1 MQTSGTVCRV
11 RSRATAA
18 NVPAAWLRHMIER
31 VTPRLY
37 IFDADGTLRWTRV
50 PGQFCP
56 YRAGE
61 WELMPNVSRVLRG
74 IPWCASTRL
83 AIASKQDPV
92 AWGCLSRADARAML
106 RDTLTAAVGRLPR
119 GTLIELCS
127 RPPPQQAHE
136 HARPRFALH
145 AELRWRARAQLD
157 ERAARQP
164 AAGRRQRV
172 AQHRARVG
180 AAEAA
185 PSDGVL
191 LRRNRETCRCTPV
204 YAAQH
209 AAHVRHQFPFA
220 GTVGAELARHP
231 RPPQSAIGIEDVEP
245 RCHTFNHV
253 TQPSC
258 GHIRCGSA
266 RAHATD
272 GPARLHPPPRPC
284 RARTGPRGTPR
295 RRADE
300 TSLPHPCGLRRP
312 RRDTPALPSLT
323 PDHPAPIRPQCRR
336 RPRHQTARPHK
347 CRPESNPRYRS
358 CTRPRPPCSTTRAEP
373 HVRPRKRDAMSGA
386 IAREPRAL
394 KDIAPL
400 HRLRDPVRARRWS
413 TRCRT
418 SAVARLHA
426 PLPQAAS
433 RR

>member
-1 MQTSGTVCRV
+1 MRKGIFIGSPTRRSARASACSAWTWRRMQTSGTVCRV

-74 IPWCASTRL
+74 IHWGASTRL
-83 AIASKQDPV
+83 AIASNQDPV
-92 AWGCLSRADARAML
+92 AWGCLSGADARAMW

-119 GTLIELCS
+119 GTRIELCT
-127 RPPPQQAHE
+127 RPPPQLCMQRKPWPGMQSCGGGRVHSSMSVPRGR
-136 HARPRFALH
+136 RPAAGVSEWRD
-145 AELRWRARAQLD
+145 RARA
-157 ERAARQP
+157 
-164 AAGRRQRV
+164 
-172 AQHRARVG
+172 G
-180 AAEAA
+180 AALAA
-185 PSDGVL
+185 PRDGVL
-191 LRRNRETCRCTPV
+191 IRRNRESCRCTPV

-300 TSLPHPCGLRRP
+300 NSLPHPCGLRRP

-347 CRPESNPRYRS
+347 CRPASNPRYRS

-373 HVRPRKRDAMSGA
+373 HVRHRKRDAMSGA

-394 KDIAPL
+394 
-400 HRLRDPVRARRWS
+400 
-413 TRCRT
+413 
-418 SAVARLHA
+418 
-426 PLPQAAS
+426 
-433 RR
+433 